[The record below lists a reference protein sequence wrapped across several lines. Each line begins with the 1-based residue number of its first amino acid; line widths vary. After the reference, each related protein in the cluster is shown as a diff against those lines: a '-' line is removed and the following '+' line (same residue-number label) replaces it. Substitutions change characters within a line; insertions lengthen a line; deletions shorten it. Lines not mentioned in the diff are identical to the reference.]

1 METQQITSLIESALE
16 EEQQSSMLLNK
27 LELQL
32 PSLSA
37 SIALPDESPALA
49 LRDFIIQYIEHVPS
63 FISAVSFAAK
73 EAGIEAYVIPFL
85 EVARDYLLSPKGAEQ
100 GSASL
105 SDLLEQAYLAQRL
118 IEEVNDQYILRAGI
132 PLIPM
137 DVTKANIIVH
147 HLLGEVLA
155 NSLDE
160 VVEETARQMTRQD
173 QVYGSERFKEYVET
187 RKGPGWDMVWKQWSD
202 MTSSLAI
209 DLELGRTQKD

>member
-1 METQQITSLIESALE
+1 MDIKPITELIQSALDR
-16 EEQQSSMLLNK
+16 EQQQGLLLAK
-27 LELQL
+27 LEAQL

-37 SIALPDESPALA
+37 AIALPEEEPAKA
-49 LRDFIIQYIEHVPS
+49 LRDFVVEYIEHVPS
-63 FISAVSFAAK
+63 FIAAVSFAAK
-73 EAGIEAYVIPFL
+73 DAGIDDYVLPFL
-85 EVARDYLLSPKGAEQ
+85 EVARDYLISPKGMDQDKVGLFE
-100 GSASL
+100 L
-105 SDLLEQAYLAQRL
+105 MEQAYLAQRL

-160 VVEETARQMTRQD
+160 VVEETARLMTSKD
-173 QVYGSERFKEYVET
+173 QVYGSERFKDYVET
-187 RKGPGWDMVWKQWSD
+187 RKGKGWDMVWKQWSD

-209 DLELGRTQKD
+209 DLELGRKKP